1 MGKFIEK
8 LKNMLADPSL
18 FTKIMLAAIALGVWG
33 IFIQNFV
40 RTFNPQEVYIVNT
53 VRTDPVSTVSVS
65 VENEVEV
72 DLQKVLGYP
81 IGCHRSYNI
90 DGKEYQAV
98 DVWNRAPNW

>member
-1 MGKFIEK
+1 MSKFLNQIK
-8 LKNMLADPSL
+8 AMFANKDLY
-18 FTKIMLAAIALGVWG
+18 TKIMLAAIALGVWG

-81 IGCHRSYNI
+81 VGCHQSYTV
-90 DGKEYQAV
+90 DGKQYHAV
-98 DVWNRAPNW
+98 DVWDRTPRW